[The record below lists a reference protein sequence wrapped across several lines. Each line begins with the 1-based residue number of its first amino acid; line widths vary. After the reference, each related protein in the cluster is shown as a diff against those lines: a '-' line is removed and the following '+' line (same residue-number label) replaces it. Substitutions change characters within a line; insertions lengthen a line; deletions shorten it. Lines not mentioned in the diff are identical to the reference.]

1 MKSIFKT
8 WIKIEPNNTTKI
20 KEYIDELLTNNNLK
34 TTDEFEE
41 EIYNQAAI
49 RLYRNKVVPSKAKNL
64 LKANIPRLLELT
76 SNVPE
81 YLIEEVIKKIID
93 KKDSEEENIE
103 KMIYEQIL
111 GYISI
116 KKALNFKTPNI
127 EKPNQENLKDI
138 LEHQQLYDLKID
150 ILIGKIYD
158 ET

>member
-34 TTDEFEE
+34 TIDEFEE

-81 YLIEEVIKKIID
+81 YLIEEVIKKNNRQKGLRRRKHRKNDIRTNPRLHKH
-93 KKDSEEENIE
+93 KK
-103 KMIYEQIL
+103 
-111 GYISI
+111 SI
-116 KKALNFKTPNI
+116 KL
-127 EKPNQENLKDI
+127 
-138 LEHQQLYDLKID
+138 
-150 ILIGKIYD
+150 
-158 ET
+158 